1 MISEEKLMQNL
12 LRDYFICKLYVKTC
26 ISTRTISSQTNIS
39 VATIKRALSLVRTR
53 KEMCLNLLPKAFE
66 MAIEDGLTLP
76 IEIIDDET
84 LSNLDEE
91 LDMTTYTLQKNN
103 KWRAPTINP
112 QEYYLEILKEINN
125 KYFFKANSLEMTIE
139 EVKKLKDSG
148 KSYKEIADILGI
160 TKTTAY
166 NYYKKS
172 TESTSDNAN
181 NGKSNARG
189 R

>member
-12 LRDYFICKLYVKTC
+12 LRDYFICKLYVNTC
-26 ISTRTISSQTNIS
+26 ISTRTISSQTNLS
-39 VATIKRALSLVRTR
+39 AATIKRALTLVRTR

-66 MAIEDGLTLP
+66 MAIDDGISLP

-84 LSNLDEE
+84 LSSLDSE
-91 LDMTTYTLQKNN
+91 LEMTTYMLQKNN
-103 KWRAPTINP
+103 KWRITSINP
-112 QEYYLEILKEINN
+112 REYYFEILKEINS
-125 KYFFKANSLEMTIE
+125 KYFSKPNSLEMTIE

-148 KSYKEIADILGI
+148 KSYKEIADTLGI

-172 TESTSDNAN
+172 TESTSDVVN
-181 NGKSNARG
+181 NEKSNARG